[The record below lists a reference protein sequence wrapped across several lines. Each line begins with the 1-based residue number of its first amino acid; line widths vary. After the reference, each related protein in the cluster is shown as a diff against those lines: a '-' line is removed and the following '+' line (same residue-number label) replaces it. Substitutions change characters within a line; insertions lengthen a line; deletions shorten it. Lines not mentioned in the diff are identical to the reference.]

1 MQAQDFLVVPTR
13 LTMYF
18 LRYLVALSRNHYF
31 LFIAVG
37 NDVPDNNKILF
48 SFATEIQQFYRATEY
63 FVLLLIIKVLC
74 IITLCLYFYLSY
86 PACKPKIFN
95 AVLYCLLW
103 PDSLHHIFSHL
114 LIAEQSFLKKKLH
127 FKGVF

>member
-18 LRYLVALSRNHYF
+18 LRYLVALSRDHCS

-37 NDVPDNNKILF
+37 DDVPDNNKILF
-48 SFATEIQQFYRATEY
+48 SFAMEMQQFYRATEY
-63 FVLLLIIKVLC
+63 FVLLLIIKVLY
-74 IITLCLYFYLSY
+74 IMTLCLYFYLSY
-86 PACKPKIFN
+86 PARKPKIFS

-103 PDSLHHIFSHL
+103 PDSLHHIFHIFS
-114 LIAEQSFLKKKLH
+114 
-127 FKGVF
+127 